1 MDKLLS
7 EEKELRSEDDK
18 QSSSERKKKASVTA
32 IEARLSAVQKLR
44 VSSGRL
50 VGSTTGRRW
59 WRTDDDHAILSYES
73 KQEKGMIK

>member
-32 IEARLSAVQKLR
+32 IEARLSAVQKVR
-44 VSSGRL
+44 VSSGRQ
-50 VGSTTGRRW
+50 VGSTAGGGGEPMTIKQYFP
-59 WRTDDDHAILSYES
+59 TNQS
-73 KQEKGMIK
+73 KKKG

>member
-7 EEKELRSEDDK
+7 EEKELRLEDDK

-44 VSSGRL
+44 VSSARP
-50 VGSTTGRRW
+50 VGSTR
-59 WRTDDDHAILSYES
+59 RTDDDRAILSYES
-73 KQEKGMIK
+73 KQEEGMIR

>member
-18 QSSSERKKKASVTA
+18 QSSSERKKKTSVTA

-50 VGSTTGRRW
+50 VGSTTG
-59 WRTDDDHAILSYES
+59 
-73 KQEKGMIK
+73 GGG